1 MKISIVTQ
9 YYNRR
14 NQFLKTLNSF
24 KNTSFPLTDLEII
37 IVDDA
42 SNEDHQITD
51 IIELFP
57 ELDIKI
63 YSFIKEDKWWSCPVI
78 PINKGLS
85 MATGDVIVLHCAEC
99 MFIGDVISDINNRIK
114 SNDYLVY
121 ATLSI
126 PKELSE
132 AFDYIPYD
140 YLKKNPFINI
150 HGSGWYQ
157 HSQENNNCYNFCT
170 AILREDLLNKL
181 GGFDERFAFGFDSG
195 DLDFIRRVREIGM
208 NVISIDDPLT
218 YHQWHP
224 PYLWSEFVERT
235 DVSNLSGYSLYD
247 YIVKNEP
254 NNYKVNN
261 SFIGNNN
268 FIPKKPELSVIKKL
282 VDFNFNI
289 STYDNFIFEFKC
301 PYSNIKVYLIVK
313 DSNGDNIYNAIVSN
327 NTYVTVNL
335 NSDLFQVEILYNQK
349 TIMDIAI
356 EKNHQTSFLMKK
368 YIDIYVH
375 F

>member
-24 KNTSFPLTDLEII
+24 KDTSFPLSDLEII

-42 SNEDHQITD
+42 SNEEHQITD

-57 ELDIKI
+57 EIDIKI

-99 MFIGDVISDINNRIK
+99 MFIGDVLLDISNRIK

-121 ATLSI
+121 GTLSI

-132 AFDYIPYD
+132 AFDHIPYD
-140 YLKKNPFINI
+140 YLKTNPFISVP
-150 HGSGWYQ
+150 GSCWYQ
-157 HSQENNNCYNFCT
+157 HSQKNNNCYNFCT

-195 DLDFIRRVREIGM
+195 DLDFIRRVKEIGM

-224 PYLWSEFVERT
+224 PYLWSEFIERT

-261 SFIGNNN
+261 SFIGNEN
-268 FIPKKPELSVIKKL
+268 FIPKKPELSVTKKL
-282 VDFNFNI
+282 VDFDFNI
-289 STYDNFIFEFKC
+289 STYDEFFFEFKC
-301 PYSNIKVYLIVK
+301 PYSNIKVDLIVN
-313 DSNGDNIYNAIVSN
+313 DSNGSCIYNSKVN
-327 NTYVTVNL
+327 N
-335 NSDLFQVEILYNQK
+335 NSWISFKGNVELFLIEISHNQK
-349 TIMDIAI
+349 IIMSLDI